1 MEKDGTKELDDLNAE
16 IRYRRLEGSAGTL
29 QSLLLVSL
37 PVLGILFIA
46 NVPSYLG
53 HVLYREQFVA
63 LFLGL
68 SLICIFL
75 GIPATKKAPTG
86 KIPWY
91 DLLAIPAGA
100 IPCLYVVLYYPKL
113 VNELGYITTA
123 HVLLGSLLI
132 LLVLEGIRRTVGW
145 PLVILVV
152 VFLVYGRFTDVFPG
166 ILKGKATSW
175 ERLVNYLYLDTNSY
189 LDIVGIA
196 ATVVLGFIVFGQILY
211 NFGGGKFI
219 IDLAYALLGK
229 YRGGPAKVSIVS
241 SSLFGTISGSAV
253 ANVIVDGV
261 VTIPMM
267 KKSGLKPHQ
276 AAAVEAVTSTGG
288 QIMPPVMGVAAFLI
302 AEFLEISYTE
312 VVLAA
317 FIPALLYYFA
327 LFVQLD
333 FEAGKE
339 GRLGLPA
346 HSLPRIS
353 KVLKEGWYFSLSLLF
368 LIYTLMIIALPP
380 ATAGVLSGIFTL
392 LLILMHR
399 QGRHNFFR
407 RLYATLEDSGK
418 TLLDICIVLA
428 AAGFIMGIMGISGL
442 GFNLSFA
449 LIQMAKG
456 SVFLLL
462 LLSAVVCLILGMGMP
477 TTAAYVLVA
486 VLVAPALVN
495 LDILPLAAHVFIFYF
510 ACLSAITPPVAL
522 ATFAAAAIARAEP
535 MRSGYEAMRLAL
547 VAYIVPFLFV
557 FSPVLIAKGPALHV
571 LIGLLTATFGVWVL
585 GAALTGFLFQE
596 ISILKRGL
604 MGIGGIGLLIP
615 IGMGGSLG
623 WISDIIGAAIVIP
636 LVLWERR
643 RIKNM
648 AAEIPAVA
656 GE

>member
-1 MEKDGTKELDDLNAE
+1 
-16 IRYRRLEGSAGTL
+16 
-29 QSLLLVSL
+29 
-37 PVLGILFIA
+37 
-46 NVPSYLG
+46 
-53 HVLYREQFVA
+53 
-63 LFLGL
+63 
-68 SLICIFL
+68 
-75 GIPATKKAPTG
+75 
-86 KIPWY
+86 
-91 DLLAIPAGA
+91 
-100 IPCLYVVLYYPKL
+100 
-113 VNELGYITTA
+113 
-123 HVLLGSLLI
+123 
-132 LLVLEGIRRTVGW
+132 
-145 PLVILVV
+145 
-152 VFLVYGRFTDVFPG
+152 
-166 ILKGKATSW
+166 
-175 ERLVNYLYLDTNSY
+175 
-189 LDIVGIA
+189 
-196 ATVVLGFIVFGQILY
+196 
-211 NFGGGKFI
+211 
-219 IDLAYALLGK
+219 
-229 YRGGPAKVSIVS
+229 
-241 SSLFGTISGSAV
+241 
-253 ANVIVDGV
+253 
-261 VTIPMM
+261 
-267 KKSGLKPHQ
+267 
-276 AAAVEAVTSTGG
+276 
-288 QIMPPVMGVAAFLI
+288 
-302 AEFLEISYTE
+302 
-312 VVLAA
+312 
-317 FIPALLYYFA
+317 
-327 LFVQLD
+327 
-333 FEAGKE
+333 
-339 GRLGLPA
+339 
-346 HSLPRIS
+346 
-353 KVLKEGWYFSLSLLF
+353 
-368 LIYTLMIIALPP
+368 
-380 ATAGVLSGIFTL
+380 
-392 LLILMHR
+392 MHR

-495 LDILPLAAHVFIFYF
+495 LDILPLAAHLFIFYF